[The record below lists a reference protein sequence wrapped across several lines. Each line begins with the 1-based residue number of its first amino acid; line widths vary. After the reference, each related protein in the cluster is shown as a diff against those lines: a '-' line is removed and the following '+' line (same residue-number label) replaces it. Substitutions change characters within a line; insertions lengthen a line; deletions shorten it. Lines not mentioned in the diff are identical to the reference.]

1 MTLAFLNYP
10 SSNSFQVRRSH
21 GWPTSPYLLV
31 IQADCREQT
40 LSTKRVAARTSS
52 NQSTR
57 WLKSPQR
64 VTIGLIRDSSSMSCF
79 FSDERASVAT
89 PEILHWG
96 LPLLQVLLK
105 SCPILFVTV
114 LATIRQQTISP
125 AFLSVIQ
132 FQSLTRKWIAMPSMP
147 KKTFRSPITRLVM
160 KMDSARTSFQQP
172 MILGHMWRTDLRRCG
187 GVGRSGL

>member
-1 MTLAFLNYP
+1 METLLRARLNWITRWDHCEPLQATIVFIVTKYSTMERSGFRPVSARLKSPRSTAGWEYISAKDGTASMTLAFLNYP

-64 VTIGLIRDSSSMSCF
+64 VTIGLIRHSSSVSCF
-79 FSDERASVAT
+79 FSDERASVA
-89 PEILHWG
+89 PLRYSIGG
-96 LPLLQVLLK
+96 LPLLQVLLN
-105 SCPILFVTV
+105 LV
-114 LATIRQQTISP
+114 L
-125 AFLSVIQ
+125 
-132 FQSLTRKWIAMPSMP
+132 
-147 KKTFRSPITRLVM
+147 
-160 KMDSARTSFQQP
+160 SF
-172 MILGHMWRTDLRRCG
+172 
-187 GVGRSGL
+187 S